1 MTRVLLVLALCASF
15 SVSAA
20 GDAEA
25 GKAKSA
31 TCAACHGAD
40 GNSFNP
46 AWPSLAGQHADYI
59 VAQLKAYQEG
69 TRNDPMM
76 SGMAMGLS
84 EQDMADLAAFYAS
97 QSLTG
102 KTADADLA
110 AAGERLYRGGNLETG
125 IAACAACHGPAG
137 MGNPAAGWPRVAG
150 QHAQY
155 TGDQLRR
162 YREGNRT
169 SDMQSIMRQ
178 VAANMT
184 DAEIEAV
191 ASYIQGLR

>member
-15 SVSAA
+15 TVNAA
-20 GDAEA
+20 GDAAA

-69 TRNDPMM
+69 TRSDPMM

-84 EQDMADLAAFYAS
+84 EQDLADLAAFYAS
-97 QSLTG
+97 QSLTE

-125 IAACAACHGPAG
+125 VAACAACHGPSG

-178 VAANMT
+178 VAATMT